1 MSKFYTCNSI
11 AVESVLST
19 GATDDVVLEGLLDTI
34 KQAGK
39 DFWEKIKELI
49 DMLLKKI
56 SEWNKERKEN
66 KQAKQHTADIKKK
79 RKQHERMGF
88 PFYFSNGDYSPLR
101 RMMDECTEELVAYA
115 NMASKGNVT
124 KLDDKK
130 KDVEDAISEFQDKMT
145 DRYKNP
151 EMEYAQGSECAATI
165 AAMRELP
172 GDIIALCKQTLETI
186 RKQLLSVENT
196 FTPSGRIKNNI
207 SDEQNSF
214 IQTNIATFI
223 ALVNDVITKARFDQN
238 SLDQWIFL
246 ARELEY
252 IK

>member
-19 GATDDVVLEGLLDTI
+19 GTTDDIVLEGLLGTI

-56 SEWNKERKEN
+56 SEWKSERKVKKE
-66 KQAKQHTADIKKK
+66 AKQHTIDIEKK
-79 RKQHERMGF
+79 RKQHERMKF

-101 RMMDECTEELVAYA
+101 RMMDDATEELVAYA
-115 NMASKGNVT
+115 NMASKGDVI

-130 KDVEDAISEFQDKMT
+130 KDVEDAISEFQNKMT

-151 EMEYAQGSECAATI
+151 EMEYAQGSECTATI
-165 AAMRELP
+165 AAIRNLP

-223 ALVNDVITKARFDQN
+223 TLVNDVITKARFDQN
-238 SLDQWIFL
+238 SLDQWMIL